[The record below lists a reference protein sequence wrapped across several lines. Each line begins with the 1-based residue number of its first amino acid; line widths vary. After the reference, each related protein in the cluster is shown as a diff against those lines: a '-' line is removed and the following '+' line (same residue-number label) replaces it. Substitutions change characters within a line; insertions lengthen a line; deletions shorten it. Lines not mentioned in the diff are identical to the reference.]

1 MFGYVM
7 PCKMELKIKDYE
19 KFKAYYCG
27 LCKSIKTQYGNFPRA
42 FLNYDMTFLAIVL
55 DSLNEEKICFK
66 TERCFVHPIKKR
78 VIIYNSKSLDF
89 AASTN
94 ILLAYYKLL
103 DDAHD
108 DKSLKSSILSTFL
121 NKYNQKN
128 NLAFLNDIIKEQIN
142 ELNEKEKNCEGIIS
156 IDEVSHPFAHLTGSI
171 LKSYIVND
179 TFKPMDYE
187 NLYWLGYNLGKW
199 IYIIDAYDD
208 LKEDME
214 KNKFNPLNSIYN
226 KEKKIYTE
234 FSIGIKERIEFLL
247 TSVAA
252 SCYENLKKLPLRKNE
267 ELVENILA
275 LGLMEKT
282 QKVMLNNK
290 KSKENF

>member
-27 LCKSIKTQYGNFPRA
+27 LCKSIKKQYGNFPRA
-42 FLNYDMTFLAIVL
+42 FLNYDMTFLAIIL
-55 DSLNEEKICFK
+55 DSLNEDKICFN
-66 TERCFVHPIKKR
+66 TERCFIHPLKKR
-78 VIIYNSKSLDF
+78 VIISNNKSLDF

-108 DKSLKSSILSTFL
+108 DKSIKSSILSNFL
-121 NKYNQKN
+121 NKYNKKN
-128 NLAFLNDIIKEQIN
+128 NLTFLDDIIKEQIN
-142 ELNEKEKNCEGIIS
+142 ELNEKEKNCKNIS
-156 IDEVSHPFAHLTGSI
+156 IDEVSHAFAHLTGSI
-171 LKSYIVND
+171 LKAYITNEN
-179 TFKPMDYE
+179 FKPIDYE

-214 KNKFNPLNSIYN
+214 KNKFNALNAIFN
-226 KEKKIYTE
+226 KEKKVYNE
-234 FSIGIKERIEFLL
+234 FSIEIKNRIEFLL
-247 TSVAA
+247 TSIAA
-252 SCYENLKKLPLRKNE
+252 SCYEKLKKLPLRKNE

-282 QKVMLNNK
+282 QKVMLNDN